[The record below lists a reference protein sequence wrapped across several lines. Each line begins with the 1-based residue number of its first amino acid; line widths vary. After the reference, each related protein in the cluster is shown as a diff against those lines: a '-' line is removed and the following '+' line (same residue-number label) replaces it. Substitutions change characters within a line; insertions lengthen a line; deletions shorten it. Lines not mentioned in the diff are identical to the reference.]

1 MMLSMAIPA
10 FSAETEEIT
19 ATIEGVSFA
28 NPMYNYVT
36 EVVYDDHIVPDL
48 LNSSEYVGVD
58 EAVLKL
64 REAMKARAES
74 FYIYLETTDEIN
86 YTVKNGA
93 LSIDQNELNDFFKGM
108 LLSAVSHSGVPNEG
122 DYLFFHYSN
131 YAAGGSPA
139 EGKEMIS
146 ISTMGNKLRWRIPF
160 YMTYN
165 STAEMEEAVDE
176 KVESLV
182 ESLGLE
188 NKTTYQKIESIYD
201 YLCKNVVYASD
212 AEMADGDSYE
222 HSAYAALIEGE
233 AVCQGYALAFYR
245 LALEAGVDTR
255 CIAGLGN
262 GGPHAWNIAKIGKYY
277 YNLDATWDAPRKE
290 IELDYLYFLRN
301 MENFEDHQRYG
312 PEGKEVGHMDYTTA
326 AFNAAYPMSAS
337 DYSLS
342 GISIIG
348 DEGIA
353 NGYANVSVEITD
365 GTEAAM
371 IQFTLDFDP
380 SELQVESCTAGA
392 AMENLDPSINFDNEE
407 GKIYFAWDAIESIT
421 KGGSVLDI
429 VFKISED
436 AKVDDKLNID
446 FADKDEEDL
455 IVGTFIGKDQNGK
468 PQYSEI
474 NTDFSGGK
482 VTVVDRVAADITGT
496 VIMWNDS
503 NDVSYL
509 VYPADTTDADIK
521 ADAKLADPKKDIG
534 AKVVKGTPTSYG
546 TKQYSQS
553 FTIEDV
559 EEGEYKVVIFKPG
572 KYVVK
577 ILPVEITGS
586 EVNFGEQKMWLKGD
600 VNYTGVVDYGD
611 LQRLYQHIATN
622 NKMTGDA
629 LLVANINEVGVID
642 YGDLQ
647 RLYQHIATSNKF
659 SD

>member
-1 MMLSMAIPA
+1 MIMAITLLLAICMMLSMAVPA
-10 FSAETEEIT
+10 FSAETEKMYVEESVYVSPFISGTPDEDWMLFPGLLAGNDIT
-19 ATIEGVSFA
+19 
-28 NPMYNYVT
+28 YV
-36 EVVYDDHIVPDL
+36 EYDQ
-48 LNSSEYVGVD
+48 
-58 EAVLKL
+58 AVLNL
-64 REAMKARAES
+64 REALKDRRQR
-74 FYIYLETTDEIN
+74 FYVYLETESAEVEAAGGMSAFLEN
-86 YTVKNGA
+86 
-93 LSIDQNELNDFFKGM
+93 LRNDAFMHTGN
-108 LLSAVSHSGVPNEG
+108 SEEG
-122 DYLFFHYSN
+122 DYITY
-131 YAAGGSPA
+131 
-139 EGKEMIS
+139 S
-146 ISTMGNKLRWRIPF
+146 ISRFGRGKFSYGSDMKLAIP
-160 YMTYN
+160 YSVNYN

-182 ESLGLE
+182 ASLGLE
-188 NKTTYQKIESIYD
+188 NKTTYQKIKSIYD
-201 YLCKNVVYASD
+201 YLCKNVVYASEE
-212 AEMADGDSYE
+212 EMNDGDSYE
-222 HSAYAALIEGE
+222 HSAYAALIDGE

-255 CIAGLGN
+255 CIAGIGN

-290 IELDYLYFLRN
+290 VGYDYLYFLRN
-301 MENFEDHQRYG
+301 MENFEDHERYG

-326 AFNAAYPMSAS
+326 AFNTAYPMSAS

-407 GKIYFAWDAIESIT
+407 GKIYFAWDAIESIS

-534 AKVVKGTPTSYG
+534 AKVVKGTPTAYG